1 MIFSC
6 FFDIV
11 VTSSLCFIDIS
22 WYSKNAQKHHVFAQF
37 LKIGLFGFSIRLSWN
52 FAARGMEISFLF
64 QLPVGMD
71 SSSIFQ
77 WFWGRFAVRNRCKM
91 PCEKELDMRSEKKG
105 FQTTQGPP
113 QEVSRRP
120 RTLQGLE
127 VGANLAPRGVP
138 KSIQNRSKSEL
149 ASPQDP
155 RPSRDSPKI
164 LKWTPKWVPNR
175 CEINFEIHSKFI
187 QLLRML
193 FCFLHNF
200 DLKIGGTAQR

>member
-22 WYSKNAQKHHVFAQF
+22 WYSKNAQTLCVFPLF
-37 LKIGLFGFSIRLSWN
+37 LKIGLFGFSIRLSWK

-64 QLPVGMD
+64 LLHVGMD

-77 WFWGRFAVRNRCKM
+77 WFWGRFAIRNRCKM
-91 PCEKELDMRSEKKG
+91 RCEKELVMRSEKEG
-105 FQTTQGPP
+105 FQTTQRPP

-149 ASPQDP
+149 GSLQDP
-155 RPSRDSPKI
+155 RPPKTPPREG
-164 LKWTPKWVPNR
+164 KWHQNR
-175 CEINFEIHSKFI
+175 RKN
-187 QLLRML
+187 
-193 FCFLHNF
+193 
-200 DLKIGGTAQR
+200 D